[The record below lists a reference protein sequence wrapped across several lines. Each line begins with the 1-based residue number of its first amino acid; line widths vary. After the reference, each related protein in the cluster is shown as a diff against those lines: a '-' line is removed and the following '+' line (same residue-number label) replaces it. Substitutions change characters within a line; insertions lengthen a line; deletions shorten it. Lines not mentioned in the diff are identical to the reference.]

1 MIIYS
6 DMDGVLADFFGDL
19 EKLHKVNHWKEIRDI
34 DKALQ
39 DLKGTQFFADLPT
52 FHMVT
57 YPLVGHLKEIESLN
71 KTIQWGIISTPLKC
85 DHEHSIEMKKLWL
98 IEKNI
103 MPSKHNLH
111 FLYKKE
117 KLATNRLDGS
127 PNVLIDDKITNIK
140 KWKDAGGIGLQFQAN
155 KDSVVVLMKRISEV
169 VKNER

>member
-52 FHMVT
+52 FHMMT

-85 DHEHSIEMKKLWL
+85 DHEHSIEMKKRWL
-98 IEKNI
+98 KKNGL

-111 FLYKKE
+111 FLYDKE
-117 KLATNRLDGS
+117 QLATNRLDGS

-155 KDSVVVLMKRISEV
+155 KDSVVVLMKRINGV
-169 VKNER
+169 IR